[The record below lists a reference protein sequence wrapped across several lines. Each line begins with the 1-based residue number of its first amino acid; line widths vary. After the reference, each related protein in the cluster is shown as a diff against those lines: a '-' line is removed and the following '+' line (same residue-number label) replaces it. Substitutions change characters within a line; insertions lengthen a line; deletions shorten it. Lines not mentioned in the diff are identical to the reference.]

1 MSDVT
6 TLFKKQQVIYTTEV
20 FENYNEIPTVNKD
33 HDPFE
38 PIPTRVFGSFREKFK
53 SRDETFF
60 LENYGNLF
68 ATVRMKRKTLVIE
81 ETENKIALKIYI
93 YNNIRDVSKRF
104 FRVRREISYLTFNVK
119 RKTFYSGILRLK
131 KRAKVGSKMSM
142 HRTDLNT
149 MEVINSLRYFNMDMV
164 PHTNYYVDPLYGYN
178 SDPLYDEVTKIFLD
192 RVAERMDVKFD
203 NEDMSP
209 EDRFYQLY
217 LKFSGIKYPDAFS
230 KFKSYYTPKKEIR
243 ESGNNL
249 VTWFMT
255 KNKFKGTKIR
265 TLLNKYN
272 NVDLRGVNEFYS
284 LLGQDLFNKVNNE
297 CFLNDTAIGEYFNEV
312 YTTQVYD
319 LSKKERE
326 NIVKILNTTTTNT
339 LLNSLYDH
347 IRYKT
352 SLARYGET
360 VKILATNYDD
370 YVVEHTEWSTTVQSY
385 RTGVVSRFY
394 GDDAYLIEKPI
405 IHDGETYYPVLLK
418 TTEQYEC
425 ESMVQNNCVRTYSEK
440 PYCFIVSLRKGN
452 VNGNDRA
459 SVELR
464 YSKDGLKVIQKLG
477 RFNKTLTDEW
487 ISPINELEGF
497 AKYLYGKDIIK
508 LPSMS
513 KSYPNGKTTKSLS
526 VFKDDDM
533 VKNMYPVWNN
543 GNCALHEN
551 MVDYN
556 LLDDF

>member
-20 FENYNEIPTVNKD
+20 FENYNKIPTVKKD
-33 HDPFE
+33 SDPMDISMDIFTHVSSTPIRSFGTFTLKYATHDE
-38 PIPTRVFGSFREKFK
+38 NL
-53 SRDETFF
+53 F
-60 LENYGNLF
+60 LENYGTPL
-68 ATVRMKRKTLVIE
+68 ASVHMRRKTLVIE
-81 ETENKIALKIYI
+81 ETENKIALKIYS

-119 RKTFYSGILRLK
+119 RKTFYSGILILK
-131 KRAKVGSKMSM
+131 KRAKVGSKMSTY
-142 HRTDLNT
+142 RTDLNT
-149 MEVINSLRYFNMDMV
+149 MEVINSLRYFNMD
-164 PHTNYYVDPLYGYN
+164 PNPNYCA
-178 SDPLYDEVTKIFLD
+178 DPLYDEVTKIFLD

-209 EDRFYQLY
+209 EDKFYQLY

-255 KNKFKGTKIR
+255 KHKFKGTKIR

-347 IRYKT
+347 IRYKS
-352 SLARYGET
+352 SLARYGEN

-370 YVVEHTEWSTTVQSY
+370 YVVEHTEWSTIVQSY
-385 RTGVVSRFY
+385 RTGLVNRFY

-464 YSKDGLKVIQKLG
+464 YSKDGLKVMQKLG
-477 RFNKTLTDEW
+477 RFNKPLTDEW

-508 LPSMS
+508 LPLME
-513 KSYPNGKTTKSLS
+513 KRFPNGKVVKTLS
-526 VFKDDDM
+526 IFKNDDM
-533 VKNMYPVWNN
+533 IKNMYPIWNN
-543 GNCALHEN
+543 GNCALQEN

>member
-20 FENYNEIPTVNKD
+20 FENYNKIPTVKKD
-33 HDPFE
+33 SDPMDIFTHVSATPIRSFGTFTLKYTTHDE
-38 PIPTRVFGSFREKFK
+38 NL
-53 SRDETFF
+53 F
-60 LENYGNLF
+60 LENYGTPL
-68 ATVRMKRKTLVIE
+68 ASVHMRRKTLVIE
-81 ETENKIALKIYI
+81 ETENKIALKIYS

-104 FRVRREISYLTFNVK
+104 FRVRREISYLTFNIK

-142 HRTDLNT
+142 YRTDLNT
-149 MEVINSLRYFNMDMV
+149 MEVINSLRYFNMD
-164 PHTNYYVDPLYGYN
+164 PNPNYSTN
-178 SDPLYDEVTKIFLD
+178 PLYDEVTKIFLD

-203 NEDMSP
+203 NEDMLP
-209 EDRFYQLY
+209 EDKFYQLY

-297 CFLNDTAIGEYFNEV
+297 CFLNDTAIGEYFNGV

-347 IRYKT
+347 IRYKS
-352 SLARYGET
+352 SLARYGEN

-370 YVVEHTEWSTTVQSY
+370 YVVEHTEWSTIVQSY
-385 RTGVVSRFY
+385 RTGVVNRFY

-425 ESMVQNNCVRTYSEK
+425 ESMIQNNCVRTYSEK

-464 YSKDGLKVIQKLG
+464 YSKDGLKVMQKLG
-477 RFNKTLTDEW
+477 RFNKPLTDEW

-508 LPSMS
+508 LPLME
-513 KSYPNGKTTKSLS
+513 KRFPNGKVVKTLS
-526 VFKDDDM
+526 IFKNDDM
-533 VKNMYPVWNN
+533 IKNMYPVWNN
-543 GNCALHEN
+543 GNCALQEN